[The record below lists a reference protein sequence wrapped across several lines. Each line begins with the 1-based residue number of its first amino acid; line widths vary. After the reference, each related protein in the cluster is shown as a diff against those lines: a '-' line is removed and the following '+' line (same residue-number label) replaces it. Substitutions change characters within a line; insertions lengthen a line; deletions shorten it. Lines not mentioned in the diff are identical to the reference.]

1 MEPLKDGLGNAW
13 CTGSGFIVRREV
25 ITGLGGWPTNSVV
38 EDIMCSNIILA
49 AGWKSVFVNEEL
61 QTGLIPDTL
70 QGYLKQRMRWT
81 SGNVQVAHAFK
92 FFLPGQN
99 ISARLTLAQRLSS
112 GVVHSLKEYAAFL
125 VFLSAILMPIA
136 IFPTK
141 SHDLTDVV
149 PESSRRLL
157 GWTFLLSY
165 TMSTL
170 NNYIVF
176 GVAGM
181 AHLENARRAKLWVAP
196 CKSVRLLSRAW
207 SRWTITFP

>member
-1 MEPLKDGLGNAW
+1 MENAW

-25 ITGLGGWPTNSVV
+25 ITGLGGWASNSVV
-38 EDIMCSNIILA
+38 EDIMCSNMLLA

-81 SGNVQVAHAFK
+81 SGNVQVALAFE
-92 FFLPGQN
+92 FFLPGRKVIAQ
-99 ISARLTLAQRLSS
+99 LTLAQRLSS

-149 PESSRRLL
+149 PESSRHLL
-157 GWTFLLSY
+157 EWTFLLSY
-165 TMSTL
+165 AKSTL
-170 NNYIVF
+170 NSFIVF

-181 AHLENARRAKLWVAP
+181 ANLENARRSKLWVAP
-196 CKSVRLLSRAW
+196 CESLGCLSHIL
-207 SRWTITFP
+207 S